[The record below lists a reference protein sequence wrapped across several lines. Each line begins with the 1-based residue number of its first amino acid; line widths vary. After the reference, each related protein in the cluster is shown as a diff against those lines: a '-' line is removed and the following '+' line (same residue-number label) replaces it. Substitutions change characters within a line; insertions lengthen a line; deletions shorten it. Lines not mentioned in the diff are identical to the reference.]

1 MPHEEMPREQSPARQ
16 TPPKGKSPLQAFNI
30 LDRFSPKNEVK
41 VEKTKYI
48 QSELDALE
56 REQESIDQKANELEK
71 KLRAVMGGNV
81 MGPEAETED
90 QLMAQWFTLVNKKNA
105 LLRRQMQ
112 LNILEQESDLERK
125 YDLLNLELRAAM
137 SVEDWRK
144 TEEQR
149 EREKLL
155 LAELVAIVDKRNEL
169 VLNLHSQEQA

>member
-1 MPHEEMPREQSPARQ
+1 MVHSGEQKKCSA
-16 TPPKGKSPLQAFNI
+16 QAANATEYSVRRTKILVIEKLAIINI
-30 LDRFSPKNEVK
+30 FR
-41 VEKTKYI
+41 
-48 QSELDALE
+48 
-56 REQESIDQKANELEK
+56 
-71 KLRAVMGGNV
+71 
-81 MGPEAETED
+81 
-90 QLMAQWFTLVNKKNA
+90 
-105 LLRRQMQ
+105 
-112 LNILEQESDLERK
+112 EQESDLERK

>member
-1 MPHEEMPREQSPARQ
+1 M
-16 TPPKGKSPLQAFNI
+16 KIF
-30 LDRFSPKNEVK
+30 
-41 VEKTKYI
+41 
-48 QSELDALE
+48 
-56 REQESIDQKANELEK
+56 
-71 KLRAVMGGNV
+71 LR
-81 MGPEAETED
+81 
-90 QLMAQWFTLVNKKNA
+90 
-105 LLRRQMQ
+105 
-112 LNILEQESDLERK
+112 EQESDLERK